1 MMNDDRYNGFGYL
14 EDATE
19 PGEIVSQKD
28 PIKPFLEESD
38 EIIDMD
44 DDFDFDGFQVVRR
57 EFFAH
62 QNEPAVTFNNCKI
75 YVNSVCLKKFPQ
87 TDYVQVLI
95 NPETKVIALRPCT
108 EFEKDSFAWCCESKG
123 KRKPKQTT
131 CKLFF
136 GMLASQMEW
145 NPDYRYKLIG
155 KLMRSKGQYVIAFD
169 LRAAGMYERIRIDG
183 SRPKTS
189 RKPIYPSDWKEQFGL
204 PYKEHQQSMQI
215 DIFDGYAIYSVKDTK
230 NPVFVKAAGAEQV
243 PQQEQFDLGG
253 MADE

>member
-1 MMNDDRYNGFGYL
+1 MLN
-14 EDATE
+14 EDNNMKYQY
-19 PGEIVSQKD
+19 PGEYYEQDSPKAQDISNQ
-28 PIKPFLEESD
+28 PFLEESD

-44 DDFDFDGFQVVRR
+44 DDFDFEGFQVVRR

-95 NPETKVIALRPCT
+95 NPETKVIALRPCS
-108 EFEKDSFAWCCESKG
+108 EYEKDSFAWCCESKG

-169 LRAAGMYERIRIDG
+169 LRAAGMFERIRIDG
-183 SRPKTS
+183 SKPKVS
-189 RKPIYPSDWKEQFGL
+189 RKPVYPSDWKEQFGL
-204 PYKEHQQSMQI
+204 PYKEHQQTMQI

-230 NPVFVKAAGAEQV
+230 NPVFVKTAGSEQ
-243 PQQEQFDLGG
+243 PIQPEQQHWGG
-253 MADE
+253 VADE